1 MKENYSLEQ
10 QNSVHFN
17 YKVERESS
25 NVAIYCKSGGCFR
38 TIVIKG
44 LHPGSVPSYYPPP
57 PSLTKRNT
65 EVEVKEKSES
75 HQYHHHDGKHWL
87 GVKERAL
94 LFFFNPRENNNGFAI
109 TFISPTA
116 SLFITLLDLM
126 NTSPGSSLAVII
138 PLDYYYVAVVL
149 AFLLVEKVAAVFII
163 KVVKV
168 VVVFVVIGSSSFCL
182 LTQQNH
188 ESKSVSGESNVK
200 VVVVVFEVQIISF
213 SSSSSLLRVL
223 TQVENEGGM

>member
-1 MKENYSLEQ
+1 MKENSSLEQ
-10 QNSVHFN
+10 WNSVHFI

-25 NVAIYCKSGGCFR
+25 NVTFHCKSGGCFR

-57 PSLTKRNT
+57 TPFTKRNT

-75 HQYHHHDGKHWL
+75 HQYHQHDGKHSL

-94 LFFFNPRENNNGFAI
+94 LFLYNPTENNNGITI
-109 TFISPTA
+109 TFISPAA

-126 NTSPGSSLAVII
+126 ITSPGSSLAVII

-149 AFLLVEKVAAVFII
+149 VFLLIEKVASDFIR
-163 KVVKV
+163 KVVAVLAV
-168 VVVFVVIGSSSFCL
+168 VVVGSSSFSL
-182 LTQQNH
+182 LTQPNH
-188 ESKSVSGESNVK
+188 ESKSVSGERNVK
-200 VVVVVFEVQIISF
+200 AVVAVFEVQIVLF

-223 TQVENEGGM
+223 TQGENEGGM